1 MEDSGEKW
9 GINMLM
15 GEYHHNVDE
24 KKRLIIPSKF
34 RSELGEKVVITRG
47 LEKCLFL
54 YREDE
59 FQKLVEKL
67 KNMPFTK
74 QRVREFSR
82 FLLSGATLVEFDKQ
96 GRINLAPHL
105 VSYANI
111 VKECTIIGIGDR
123 VEIWSDNSW
132 NDFYSSTFDDMSEI
146 ADELFSDNFSN

>member
-1 MEDSGEKW
+1 M
-9 GINMLM
+9 
-15 GEYHHNVDE
+15 
-24 KKRLIIPSKF
+24 
-34 RSELGEKVVITRG
+34 
-47 LEKCLFL
+47 
-54 YREDE
+54 
-59 FQKLVEKL
+59 
-67 KNMPFTK
+67 
-74 QRVREFSR
+74 
-82 FLLSGATLVEFDKQ
+82 VEFDKQ